1 MLINMQQ
8 LAAEVQV
15 KTMQLMPPPILLRT
29 LRKRRI
35 APTKVESRTK
45 TKTELSTSRTISV
58 STLRIKTPKKSR
70 ANLRYSMTVRQKN
83 IANGASTM
91 IVLRRITFS
100 KADVKYTF
108 LLGILKG
115 KSHDNFVTDHLSLKE
130 YNDTQDPDS
139 RLSAD
144 EILEL
149 ALNKLAQ
156 SVVKVSNA
164 VRRQKHYMRNF
175 LSLTGSVR
183 EFGKRLMEL
192 NKYFPYFPVDD
203 PDSDGLTPHKGLP
216 DDELNDILDRAK
228 PLTWH
233 LTMLESNLDVQSM
246 SWDEIL
252 DYYKKLELSD
262 AIKKAQDKSKSDSGG
277 SNTNKCKRN
286 KNSKDQS
293 KSGKAKSQPSSAR
306 KEACKHCGKWH

>member
-8 LAAEVQV
+8 LAAEAQV
-15 KTMQLMPPPILLRT
+15 KTMQLMPPPIPFANASKKKNRADQG
-29 LRKRRI
+29 RKSNEDEDGTKYVSHDFRI
-35 APTKVESRTK
+35 DIKDKNSEKVTRKFKIFEDGTPEEYCKWR
-45 TKTELSTSRTISV
+45 IDYDSV
-58 STLRIKTPKKSR
+58 
-70 ANLRYSMTVRQKN
+70 
-83 IANGASTM
+83 ASHP
-91 IVLRRITFS
+91 TFS

-115 KSHDNFVTDHLSLKE
+115 KSLDSFVTDHLSLKE
-130 YNDTQDPDS
+130 YNDMQELEN
-139 RLSAD
+139 RLTAD

-149 ALNKLAQ
+149 AINKLAQ
-156 SVVKVSNA
+156 SVFKVSNA

-246 SWDEIL
+246 SWDKIL
-252 DYYKKLELSD
+252 DYYEKLELSD
-262 AIKKAQDKSKSDSGG
+262 AIKKAQDKSKSDAGG
-277 SNTNKCKRN
+277 SNTNKRKRN

-293 KSGKAKSQPSSAR
+293 GSGKAKNQPSSAR
-306 KEACKHCGKWH
+306 K